1 MINFKMNKNNRENL
15 ISKLRELDPT
25 KLWEVIIRKP
35 KSIRSLDQ
43 NELYWEMITQM
54 SFYFGYEKQEMH
66 SLMVY
71 KFLTEFKEVINDTV
85 PVIKST
91 TQLNTAEFNDYIE
104 KIKQWACDYGFNF
117 EEK

>member
-25 KLWEVIIRKP
+25 KLWEVIVRKP
-35 KSIRSLDQ
+35 KSVRSLDQ

-54 SFYFGYEKQEMH
+54 GDYFGYEKSEMH

-71 KFLTEFKEVINDTV
+71 KFLTEFKKVFNDQV
-85 PVIKST
+85 PVIRST
-91 TQLNTAEFNDYIE
+91 TSLSTSEFNDYME
-104 KIKQWACDYGFNF
+104 KIKSWAFDYGFRF

>member
-25 KLWEVIIRKP
+25 KLWEVIVRKP
-35 KSIRSLDQ
+35 KSVRSLDQ

-54 SFYFGYEKQEMH
+54 ADYFGYEKSEMH

-71 KFLTEFKEVINDTV
+71 KFLTEFKEVFNNKV

-91 TQLNTAEFNDYIE
+91 TALTTSEFNDYLE
-104 KIKQWACDYGFNF
+104 KIKSWSFDYGFRF